1 VLGVCTPEV
10 LEGPEKIFF
19 FELVAGDATSQGV
32 RGRVRAEA
40 TAMTLRVSA
49 PVRGLVTLAFRAQ
62 SCDRTFISRRE
73 SSASEVA
80 GQTNLRTHMEDL
92 EGQDRQPQEAASA
105 LEIRHRNPSLL
116 NL

>member
-49 PVRGLVTLAFRAQ
+49 PVRGLVTLAFHAQ

-80 GQTNLRTHMEDL
+80 GQTNLRTHMDL

-105 LEIRHRNPSLL
+105 QEIRHRNPSLL

>member
-10 LEGPEKIFF
+10 LEGPERIFF

-32 RGRVRAEA
+32 RGRVGAEA
-40 TAMTLRVSA
+40 AAMTLRVSA
-49 PVRGLVTLAFRAQ
+49 PVRALVTLAFRAQ

-73 SSASEVA
+73 SSASRWPDK
-80 GQTNLRTHMEDL
+80 QTCELHMDL

-105 LEIRHRNPSLL
+105 QEIRHRNPSLL